1 MPWEKKEKLASA
13 NAPISAIV
21 GAVSAYK
28 VKIVKDSDGSEDWTF
43 T

>member
-13 NAPISAIV
+13 NAPVSAIV
-21 GAVSAYK
+21 GAVAAYK
-28 VKIVKDSDGSEDWTF
+28 VKITQDSNGQEEWSF